1 MSDTHPKPMNGSQVD
16 GNGSAAESSGFLDQS
31 NGPLDRDPVA
41 ARMQALVEQWQGALK
56 GVHGFPRRP
65 EDHRVIFLHCYLLMT
80 DNMLAAIE
88 RQEFHDSAWVDRLL
102 HRFAEYYFT
111 ALDAYEAESP
121 ATPPVWQLAFHAT
134 RHPGTL
140 ALQHLLLGVNAHINY
155 DLILAL
161 VDILEPEWA
170 SLTEAQRQ
178 LRYQDHCRVNQVI
191 GKTVDA
197 VEEEVLDPEMPI
209 IRIVDTLMG
218 HLDEAMI
225 SDLLGHWREIVW
237 HHVIRLLEIQDPDE
251 RAKLVKHYEKE
262 VLEIGEI
269 IQLRGFHPQR

>member
-1 MSDTHPKPMNGSQVD
+1 MVDKKSEKPSIFTDDHNQGEHDLRAPTPQ
-16 GNGSAAESSGFLDQS
+16 
-31 NGPLDRDPVA
+31 PDPAA
-41 ARMQALVEQWQGALK
+41 ARMQALVEQWQGTLK

-65 EDHRVIFLHCYLLMT
+65 EDHRVVFLHCYLLMT
-80 DNMLAAIE
+80 NNMLAAIQ
-88 RQEFHDSAWVDRLL
+88 RQEFHDSAWVDKLL
-102 HRFAEYYFT
+102 HIFAGYYFT
-111 ALDAYEAESP
+111 ALDAYELDPSTAS
-121 ATPPVWQLAFHAT
+121 PVWQLAFEAA

-161 VDILEPEWA
+161 VDILAPEWDG
-170 SLTEAQRQ
+170 LTEDQR
-178 LRYQDHCRVNQVI
+178 LRRYQDHCRVNQVI
-191 GKTVDA
+191 GNTVDA
-197 VEEEVLDPEMPI
+197 VEQEVLDPEMPI

-237 HHVIRLLEIQDPDE
+237 HHVTRLLEIQEPDE
-251 RAKLVKHYEKE
+251 RARLVKHYEKE